1 MEATS
6 TAEIGSV
13 MVHTTSGRGFTPEE
27 IAERA
32 LAKILYIGQN
42 AHPAIA
48 AQAEAFRDDI
58 RHVLVHYL
66 REAARSHGTT
76 IANRLVDAGHPE
88 LVTGVI

>member
-1 MEATS
+1 MEATATS
-6 TAEIGSV
+6 DIGSV

-32 LAKILYIGQN
+32 LAKILHIGEN

-58 RHVLVHYL
+58 RHVLIHYL
-66 REAARSHGTT
+66 REAAHSHGTT
-76 IANRLVDAGHPE
+76 IANRLIAAGHPE